1 MNIRQR
7 LQSPHATWP
16 SPGCTGPTPP
26 TRRHVLRGA
35 LAAAVATLGL
45 RAIAEPAL
53 KPGDRPKPVTLRA
66 LSGPQVTLPD
76 AFRGRVVVVH
86 FWASWC
92 PPCLREIDALESLVG
107 EYRERGFAPVSVN
120 VGETPAVVTDSL
132 GHRKV
137 TYPILLDPESATSR
151 LYGVVGLPTTFVL
164 DRTGSVAVKV
174 LGEIDRDG
182 LRRVLSGLL

>member
-1 MNIRQR
+1 
-7 LQSPHATWP
+7 
-16 SPGCTGPTPP
+16 
-26 TRRHVLRGA
+26 
-35 LAAAVATLGL
+35 
-45 RAIAEPAL
+45 
-53 KPGDRPKPVTLRA
+53 
-66 LSGPQVTLPD
+66 
-76 AFRGRVVVVH
+76 VVVVH

-92 PPCLREIDALESLVG
+92 PPCLREIDALESLSG

-120 VGETPAVVTDSL
+120 VGETPAAVTDSL

>member
-1 MNIRQR
+1 VNIRQR
-7 LQSPHATWP
+7 LQSPRALWP

-53 KPGDRPKPVTLRA
+53 KPGDRPKTVTLRA

-137 TYPILLDPESATSR
+137 TYPILLDPESAISR